1 MIGHIKKRQIMLFQ
15 NLKIRY
21 KLRIVAISQAII
33 VALLLIFIFTLTYKL
48 SDNVNNILST
58 NSQTALV
65 RNITLDIK
73 DLFSGDKS
81 FETINNNYNQ
91 VLDSL
96 KGSSHLGNIEGVW
109 ADVVKYNDLA
119 IDNNRIISEMNQ
131 LTDNSIL
138 QSNTFL
144 QNISKKLADP
154 RQQGSVSTLERL
166 VIGGAT
172 INTNANY
179 QVKVLFYR
187 LVSDINVKSE
197 LMSFLDKAIQNAS
210 ADVKNLANTPF
221 AQLPVIALKNN
232 NAIKE
237 LAIRYADNAE
247 NEKNIHDKV
256 RTEISNI
263 ISQLNKDNIKTIEEN
278 NDGIRNYIIVLLII
292 LVISSAFIIFV
303 NIAISDSITKA
314 FYSLINNFNEL
325 AKGNLLTTSSE
336 SMLSRGDEL
345 GDLARARKAMLEK
358 LKSVISE
365 VKAGANAIAAAGKQ
379 LNISAQQISQG
390 SSQQASSSEEI
401 TASMEQMAANIAQ
414 NNENAKETNKVSI
427 KASSQMKQLSQS
439 ATESL
444 NSIDKISEKISII
457 NDIAFQTNILAL
469 NAAVEAARAGDL
481 GKGFAVVASE
491 VRKLAERSK
500 LSANEIGDLSASSIK
515 VSQETKTLL
524 TELLPDIE
532 KTTNLIQEIANAS
545 VEQDAGVGQVNNAI
559 TLLNDISQQNAGIS
573 EELASSAEELSS
585 GALELQ
591 RAISYFKTEESE
603 KYEPII
609 NKPKI
614 QPVEKKIQEQI
625 PVTKPKYTSGSK
637 GIVLDLGK
645 EDGSDLDFESF

>member
-1 MIGHIKKRQIMLFQ
+1 MLFQ

-21 KLRIVAISQAII
+21 KLRIVAISQAVII
-33 VALLLIFIFTLTYKL
+33 VLVLAFIFTLTYKL
-48 SDNVNNILST
+48 NENVDNILTT
-58 NSQTALV
+58 NSHTALV

-73 DLFSGDKS
+73 DFFSGDKK
-81 FETINNNYNQ
+81 FEPISSNYNLL
-91 VLDSL
+91 VDSL
-96 KGSSHLGNIEGVW
+96 KGSPHLSDLQNIW
-109 ADVVKYNDLA
+109 SKVVKYNEMA
-119 IDNNRIISEMNQ
+119 IDNEEIISEMKQ

-138 QSNTFL
+138 QSNTYV
-144 QNISKKLADP
+144 QNVSKKLADP

-179 QVKVLFYR
+179 QIKVLFYR
-187 LVSDINVKSE
+187 LASDIHVKSE
-197 LMSFLDKAIQNAS
+197 LMGFLDKAIKNAS
-210 ADVKNLANTPF
+210 DDVKNLANTPF
-221 AQLPVIALKNN
+221 AQLPVIALENN
-232 NAIKE
+232 KKIKD
-237 LAIRYADNAE
+237 LAIRYVNNTE
-247 NEKNIHDKV
+247 NEHVIYDEV
-256 RTEISNI
+256 RTQISDI
-263 ISQLNKDNIKTIEEN
+263 INQLNRDNVAIVEEN
-278 NDGIRNYIIVLLII
+278 NNGVRNYILILLFI
-292 LVISSAFIIFV
+292 LILASAFIITV
-303 NIAISDSITKA
+303 NLAVSNSITRA
-314 FYSLINNFNEL
+314 FYSLTNNFNEL
-325 AKGNLLTTSSE
+325 AQGNLFTKSSQ

-427 KASSQMKQLSQS
+427 KASQQMKQLSHS

-500 LSANEIGDLSASSIK
+500 LSANEIGDLSASSTK

-532 KTTNLIQEIANAS
+532 KTSSLIQEIANAS
-545 VEQDAGVGQVNNAI
+545 MEQDAGVGQVNNAI

-573 EELASSAEELSS
+573 EELASSAEQLSASAEELK
-585 GALELQ
+585 
-591 RAISYFKTEESE
+591 RVISYFKTEEIE
-603 KYEPII
+603 KNTPIVKEP
-609 NKPKI
+609 KL
-614 QPVEKKIQEQI
+614 QPVTNKIKEHI
-625 PVTKPKYTSGSK
+625 PDTRKASAPVSK
-637 GIVLDLGK
+637 GILLDLGK
-645 EDGSDLDFESF
+645 DDNKDLDFESF